1 MKLSF
6 EKLDGE
12 NVVKDEKDRI
22 VVRVKGGQVA
32 IARFPD
38 MDEVTKDYV
47 AKVYEDLTGRDV
59 DKTLQ
64 FLNYETETNEFCS

>member
-1 MKLSF
+1 MTLLF

-22 VVRVKGGQVA
+22 VIRAKGGQVA

-38 MDEVTKDYV
+38 MDEATKEYV
-47 AKVYEDLTGRDV
+47 ARVYEDLTGRGT
-59 DKTLQ
+59 DKTMQ
-64 FLNYETETNEFCS
+64 FLNYETETDEFCS